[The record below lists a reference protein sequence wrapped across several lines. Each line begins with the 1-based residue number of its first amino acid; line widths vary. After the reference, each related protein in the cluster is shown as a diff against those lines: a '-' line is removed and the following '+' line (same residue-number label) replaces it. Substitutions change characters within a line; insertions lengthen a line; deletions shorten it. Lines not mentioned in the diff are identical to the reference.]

1 MRPAPTPA
9 PVHDGAGAPVSIFT
23 LLLRQSPRMLVFA
36 ALLGALAGA
45 LYSLIIPFVLGEL
58 NRQSGQAT
66 PAGGLAQ
73 WAGEHGATVFFA
85 MCLLILSAK
94 ASSIILV
101 NNIAKSATGELR
113 LTIAAR
119 ISAMTTD
126 GVEAVGFARLLN
138 VLIDDVNTVAG
149 AAAAIPML
157 IVSGVTVA
165 GMLVYLGTLDMR
177 VFGVAVAAVVVG
189 MMLFQLPLARAGI
202 LYLKARALR
211 DVLQEGVRGL
221 ISGIYEL
228 KLDRSKAARH
238 LHDELA
244 LPQRESV
251 RLERLADAIFH
262 LAGNASDLLS
272 LFIIGLMVY
281 VLPRYMAMPPTQTY
295 GVVMALLYAAGPIA
309 AIMSMA
315 RQLQMGRVALGR
327 IADLSGHAE
336 AAGAQE
342 SSPGV
347 AGWTRFGARAVS
359 YQYPAPDAGSEP
371 GFALAPTSVEFTRGQ
386 INFIVGGNG
395 SGKSTLSKL
404 LSLHYQARVG
414 EVYFDDTPVDAS
426 NLTAARTRIGVIFS
440 NYYLFRKLYRP
451 LSEAD
456 RARIDGWLDLL
467 GLRGKTEL
475 VGDEFTTTQLSDGQ
489 RRRLAL
495 LVALLEDKD
504 IYIFDEWAAD
514 QDPGFK
520 RIFYRDILQS
530 MKRDNKL
537 VIVITHDDRYFD
549 CADRLIFM
557 DSGAV
562 TEIRVREA
570 LAPVALRAVIK

>member
-1 MRPAPTPA
+1 MRRAPD
-9 PVHDGAGAPVSIFT
+9 VLHDGAGEPISMFT

-36 ALLGALAGA
+36 AVLGALAGA
-45 LYSLIIPFVLGEL
+45 TYSLIIPFVLGEL

-66 PAGGLAQ
+66 PAGALAT
-73 WAGEHGATVFFA
+73 WAADHGATVFFA

-157 IVSGVTVA
+157 IVSSVTLA

-189 MMLFQLPLARAGI
+189 MLLFQLPLARAGI
-202 LYLKARALR
+202 LYLKARNLR

-262 LAGNASDLLS
+262 LAGNASDLLA
-272 LFIIGLMVY
+272 LLIIGLMVFI
-281 VLPRYMAMPPTQTY
+281 LPRYMAMPPAHTY

-327 IADLSGHAE
+327 IADLGGHAE
-336 AAGAQE
+336 ASGPEETA
-342 SSPGV
+342 PGI
-347 AGWTRFGARAVS
+347 AGWTRFGVRDVS
-359 YQYPAPDAGSEP
+359 YRYPAQDVGGEP
-371 GFALAPTSVEFTRGQ
+371 GFALAPTSVEFKRGQ

-404 LSLHYQARVG
+404 LSLHYQARAG
-414 EVYFDDTPVDAS
+414 KVYFDDVGVDAS

-451 LSEAD
+451 LNDAD
-456 RARIDGWLDLL
+456 RARIDGWLDQL

-475 VGDEFTTTQLSDGQ
+475 VGDAFTTTQLSDGQ

-530 MKRDNKL
+530 MKRENKL

-549 CADRLIFM
+549 CADRVIFM
-557 DSGAV
+557 DSGGVTAIREQHASSGNRQEAAV
-562 TEIRVREA
+562 
-570 LAPVALRAVIK
+570 LR